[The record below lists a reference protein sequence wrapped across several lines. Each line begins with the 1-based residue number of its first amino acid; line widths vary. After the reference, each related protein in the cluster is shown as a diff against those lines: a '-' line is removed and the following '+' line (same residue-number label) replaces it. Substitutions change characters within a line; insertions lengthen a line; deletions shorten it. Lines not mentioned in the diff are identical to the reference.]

1 MKTLIVLTD
10 FSENATNAAQYAL
23 DLAKRVNANLLLCN
37 TFPVHAPIAA
47 AYAFGWPA
55 EEQTVLNEKSVSGL
69 NKLKHTLEKQIDR
82 TSLNNGYHPKIDV
95 LSFGGDINEAVNQA
109 ADKTEIHLVVAGMH
123 NKDLLSGILLE
134 NHVNSLINN
143 LNHPLL
149 LIPPD
154 FNFDP
159 IKRIAFA
166 TDMQL
171 IPNDIKA
178 LKKLTTLMR
187 PLFTEILLTNV
198 DNEGEQDIEFMKLK
212 AEVLKDVITKL
223 DYPYFDYSV
232 LRSESIEHGLNYLCA
247 HNGIT
252 MIAMIHRRHSF
263 LDRLFKRSYSK
274 KMAEKI
280 NIPLLIFAG
289 EPLDN

>member
-10 FSENATNAAQYAL
+10 FSDNATNAAHYAL
-23 DLAKRVNANLLLCN
+23 GLAKRVNANLLLCN
-37 TFPVHAPIAA
+37 TFPVHAPMAA

-55 EEQTVLNEKSVSGL
+55 EEQTVLNEQSVSGL
-69 NKLKHTLEKQIDR
+69 NKLKSELDKQVDR
-82 TSLNNGYHPKIDV
+82 TALNNGYHPKISV
-95 LSFGGDINEAVNQA
+95 LSYAGDINEAVSEA
-109 ADKTEIHLVVAGMH
+109 GSKTDIQLVIAGMH

-143 LNHPLL
+143 LNYPLL

-154 FNFDP
+154 FNFESV
-159 IKRIAFA
+159 KKIAFA

-171 IPNDIKA
+171 LAHDVKA
-178 LKKLTTLMR
+178 LKKMTTLIR
-187 PLFTEILLTNV
+187 PMFSEILLTNV
-198 DNEGEQDIEFMKLK
+198 DNEGEHDITFMQKK
-212 AEVLKDVITKL
+212 AEVLKNIITKL

-232 LRSESIEHGLNYLCA
+232 LRSENIEKGLNYLCA
-247 HNGIT
+247 SNGIA

-263 LDRLFKRSYSK
+263 LDRIFKRSYSK

-289 EPLDN
+289 ETED